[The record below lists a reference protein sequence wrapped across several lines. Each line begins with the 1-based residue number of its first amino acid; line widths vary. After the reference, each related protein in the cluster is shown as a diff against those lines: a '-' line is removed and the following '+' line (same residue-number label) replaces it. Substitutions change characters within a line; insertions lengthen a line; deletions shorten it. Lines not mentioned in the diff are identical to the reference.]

1 MTWQLSDAQAHLEDV
16 VDKAL
21 TDRLQHIAK
30 GDEEV
35 VILAGNDLR
44 RLNPEDTGFLDAF
57 MSGPSLDGV
66 DISRDQ
72 NLLRDVEL

>member
-1 MTWQLSDAQAHLEDV
+1 MTWQHSDAQAHLEDV
-16 VDKAL
+16 VDNVR
-21 TDRLQHIAK
+21 TDCPQHMVK

-35 VILAGNDLR
+35 VILAGNDFR

-57 MSGPSLDGV
+57 MSGPSFDGV